1 MCSYAATE
9 LSWQDFVPARFA
21 ACFETALSYVN
32 KQHAVCIVIHIVH
45 AYCNHLQ
52 RRCCQLSVNVFL
64 SFKPLSLSLFKPRNI
79 LLGGSRLHSSF
90 QWVKLFDSQA
100 SALVYSHDV
109 SSGCR
114 LLNLHLL

>member
-64 SFKPLSLSLFKPRNI
+64 SFKPLSLPLSLQTTQ
-79 LLGGSRLHSSF
+79 HSAWGLPLAQLIPVGQTF
-90 QWVKLFDSQA
+90 
-100 SALVYSHDV
+100 
-109 SSGCR
+109 
-114 LLNLHLL
+114 